1 MRGCRQPFAAAMSP
15 VAAHRHEHVPKEL
28 VQVVGTRSINRS
40 SPSEAGTSPDVVR
53 CSDMSLSEIAKPL
66 ARAINI
72 YRAVTRHDLDIQ
84 TQRDLARHIKK
95 LAEQETQDP
104 SRLTVHGLSFL
115 RARERT
121 SKQRAR

>member
-1 MRGCRQPFAAAMSP
+1 
-15 VAAHRHEHVPKEL
+15 
-28 VQVVGTRSINRS
+28 
-40 SPSEAGTSPDVVR
+40 
-53 CSDMSLSEIAKPL
+53 MSLSEVAKPL

-95 LAEQETQDP
+95 VAEQETQDP